1 MIKPLGNLVLIEK
14 IETGEKV
21 TAGGLV
27 ISAQFADNGPA
38 KGRVID
44 IGDGEQNYKGE
55 IIPVPEINIDDIV
68 YFPPHSGTEVEDD
81 GGKKYLLV
89 SCKNIL
95 AVKK

>member
-1 MIKPLGNLVLIEK
+1 MIKPLGNLVLISK

-38 KGRVID
+38 KGKVID
-44 IGDGEQNYKGE
+44 IGDGEQNYKGDV
-55 IIPVPEINIDDIV
+55 IPVREIDINDIV

-81 GGKKYLLV
+81 DGKKYLLV
-89 SCKNIL
+89 SSKNIL
-95 AVKK
+95 AIKK